1 MKRATLAVFVLLLVL
16 TGVFCLA
23 ACNDGAETHTHTLV
37 HRDAVAATCT
47 SPGNEQY
54 WECSECGKLFSDE
67 AGTTEIAS
75 AVTAPLG
82 HDFADGVCTRCGEK
96 DYDTQIGPLTRAEF
110 EKALDIAA
118 LPNFTVTD
126 KDPDGTVNY
135 LYKFVT
141 TEEYDVAYYSEPG
154 AGEDYFFLQDKS
166 TGVTTQYAYDR
177 DESKWTSEPTKKTV
191 ASIKTGFVYADNSSL
206 SMDVAGAYPTATFDG
221 TKYIL
226 PDCYHYHT
234 LDWDLDVEVTF
245 DSDKRLASLRT
256 VIGDFSTPY
265 CFSDYGTT
273 EIVLPD
279 FEAQA
284 TWGFVFSEDDLGL
297 VEAYFN
303 PDDPICGAYAP
314 DRIYVPAEWNGKP
327 VSVVNISS
335 VYDSTYISLKGLDAL
350 ERLVINYATSLDTLE
365 LPLITE
371 EIFPYLYGVDA
382 LKTVTYPG
390 TKAQWT
396 AAGLDD
402 DFDGYRG
409 LTVEFG
415 THTFGEWQTESEA
428 DCENAGL
435 MTRQC
440 SDCGKV
446 EEQIIPAKGHSFG
459 DWQTVTPVTC
469 TADGLDERV
478 CQACGT
484 KAQWTAAGLD
494 DDFDGYRGLTV
505 EFGTHT
511 FGEWQTESEADC
523 ENAGLM
529 TRQCSD
535 CGKVEEQIIPAK
547 GHSFGDWQTVTPVTC
562 TADGLDERVCQAC
575 GYKEERTV
583 TASGHAFGEWT
594 VLSAATCVD
603 DGEESRTC
611 SVCGTEEK
619 RVIPATGIHSYS
631 EEWITSP
638 ETHWHECTVCGAT
651 ADKSA
656 HELADG
662 NECSVCGYMRMEFT
676 LKGNGTLYML
686 TKVNFT
692 AERIEIPA
700 TYKGLPVTS
709 IGDSVFEG
717 HAELVTIVIPE
728 GIVKI
733 GKRAFAD
740 CTGLTGLALPDSVR
754 TIDDRA
760 FINCSSITE
769 LDLVGINNLGEYV
782 FARCA
787 SLHTVHVDIYGW
799 LMGTF
804 SGCSALKN
812 VTIEQGN
819 LIGIHEG
826 TFTGCYELK
835 EITFNGTKAEW
846 LKLSVEG
853 YWTDHYIIVNCTDA
867 SFVVN

>member
-1 MKRATLAVFVLLLVL
+1 MKRATLTVFVLLLAL
-16 TGVFCLA
+16 TGIFCLA

-54 WECSECGKLFSDE
+54 WECTECGKLFSDE

-75 AVTAPLG
+75 AATAPLG

-226 PDCYHYHT
+226 PDCYRYHT
-234 LDWDLDVEVTF
+234 LGWERDVEVTF
-245 DSDKRLASLRT
+245 DSDKRLSSLRT

-297 VEAYFN
+297 VTAYFN

-350 ERLVINYATSLDTLE
+350 EQLAINYASSLDTLE

-371 EIFPYLYGVDA
+371 EIFLYLDGVDA
-382 LKTVTYPG
+382 LRTVTYPG

-402 DFDGYRG
+402 EFDGYRG

-415 THTFGEWQTESEA
+415 THTFGEWQSESEA

-469 TADGLDERV
+469 TADGLDER
-478 CQACGT
+478 A
-484 KAQWTAAGLD
+484 
-494 DDFDGYRGLTV
+494 
-505 EFGTHT
+505 
-511 FGEWQTESEADC
+511 
-523 ENAGLM
+523 
-529 TRQCSD
+529 
-535 CGKVEEQIIPAK
+535 
-547 GHSFGDWQTVTPVTC
+547 
-562 TADGLDERVCQAC
+562 CQAC

-754 TIDDRA
+754 TIGDRA

-769 LDLVGINNLGEYV
+769 LDLVGINSLGEYV
-782 FARCA
+782 FAGCK
-787 SLHTVHVDIYGW
+787 SLHTVHIDIYGW
-799 LMGTF
+799 LRGTF
-804 SGCSALKN
+804 RGCSALKN

-819 LIGIHEG
+819 LSGIHEA
-826 TFTGCYELK
+826 TFTGCDQLE

-846 LKLSVEG
+846 LKIEVRE
-853 YWTDHYIIVNCTDA
+853 YWTTNRMPVKCTDA
-867 SFVVN
+867 TVDESFLGHKPS

>member
-54 WECSECGKLFSDE
+54 WECTECGKLFSDE

-75 AVTAPLG
+75 AATAPLG

-126 KDPDGTVNY
+126 KDPDGTVNFI
-135 LYKFVT
+135 YKFVT

-226 PDCYHYHT
+226 PDCYRYHT
-234 LDWDLDVEVTF
+234 MGWERDVEVTF

-297 VEAYFN
+297 VTAYFN

-350 ERLVINYATSLDTLE
+350 EQLAINYASSLDTLE

-371 EIFPYLYGVDA
+371 EIFLYLDGVDA
-382 LKTVTYPG
+382 LRTVTYPG

-402 DFDGYRG
+402 EFDGYRG

-415 THTFGEWQTESEA
+415 THTFGEWQS
-428 DCENAGL
+428 
-435 MTRQC
+435 
-440 SDCGKV
+440 
-446 EEQIIPAKGHSFG
+446 
-459 DWQTVTPVTC
+459 
-469 TADGLDERV
+469 
-478 CQACGT
+478 
-484 KAQWTAAGLD
+484 
-494 DDFDGYRGLTV
+494 
-505 EFGTHT
+505 
-511 FGEWQTESEADC
+511 ESEADC

-676 LKGNGTLYML
+676 LNGNGTLYML

-754 TIDDRA
+754 TIGDRA

-769 LDLVGINNLGEYV
+769 LDLVGINSLGEYV
-782 FARCA
+782 FAGCK
-787 SLHTVHVDIYGW
+787 SLHTVHIDIYGW
-799 LMGTF
+799 LRGTF
-804 SGCSALKN
+804 RGCSALKN

-819 LIGIHEG
+819 LSGIHEA
-826 TFTGCYELK
+826 TFTGCDQLE

-846 LKLSVEG
+846 LKIEVRE
-853 YWTDHYIIVNCTDA
+853 YWTTNRMPVKCTDA
-867 SFVVN
+867 TVDESFLGHKPS

>member
-54 WECSECGKLFSDE
+54 WECTECGKLFSDE

-75 AVTAPLG
+75 AATAPLG

-126 KDPDGTVNY
+126 KDPDGTVNFI
-135 LYKFVT
+135 YKFVT

-226 PDCYHYHT
+226 PDCYRYHT
-234 LDWDLDVEVTF
+234 MGWERDVEVTF

-297 VEAYFN
+297 VTAYFN

-350 ERLVINYATSLDTLE
+350 EQLAINYASSLDTLE

-371 EIFPYLYGVDA
+371 EIFLYLDGVDA
-382 LKTVTYPG
+382 LRTVTYPG

-402 DFDGYRG
+402 EFDGYRD

-415 THTFGEWQTESEA
+415 THTFGEWQS
-428 DCENAGL
+428 
-435 MTRQC
+435 
-440 SDCGKV
+440 
-446 EEQIIPAKGHSFG
+446 
-459 DWQTVTPVTC
+459 
-469 TADGLDERV
+469 
-478 CQACGT
+478 
-484 KAQWTAAGLD
+484 
-494 DDFDGYRGLTV
+494 
-505 EFGTHT
+505 
-511 FGEWQTESEADC
+511 ESEADC

-676 LKGNGTLYML
+676 LNGNGTLYML

-754 TIDDRA
+754 TIGDRA

-769 LDLVGINNLGEYV
+769 LDLVGINSLGEYV
-782 FARCA
+782 FAGCK
-787 SLHTVHVDIYGW
+787 SLHTVHIDIYGW
-799 LMGTF
+799 LRGTF
-804 SGCSALKN
+804 RGCSALKN

-819 LIGIHEG
+819 LSGIHEA
-826 TFTGCYELK
+826 TFTGCDQLE

-846 LKLSVEG
+846 LKIEVRE
-853 YWTDHYIIVNCTDA
+853 YWTTNRMPVKCTDA
-867 SFVVN
+867 TVDESFLGHKPS

>member
-126 KDPDGTVNY
+126 KDPDGTVNFI
-135 LYKFVT
+135 YKFVT

-226 PDCYHYHT
+226 PDCYRYHT
-234 LDWDLDVEVTF
+234 LDWERDVEVTF

-273 EIVLPD
+273 EVTLPD

-297 VEAYFN
+297 VTAYFN

-350 ERLVINYATSLDTLE
+350 EQLAINYASSLDTLE

-371 EIFPYLYGVDA
+371 EIFLYLDGVDA
-382 LKTVTYPG
+382 LRTVTYPG

-396 AAGLDD
+396 AAGLG
-402 DFDGYRG
+402 DGFHGLRG
-409 LTVEFG
+409 LPVEFG
-415 THTFGEWQTESEA
+415 THTFGEWQS
-428 DCENAGL
+428 
-435 MTRQC
+435 
-440 SDCGKV
+440 
-446 EEQIIPAKGHSFG
+446 
-459 DWQTVTPVTC
+459 
-469 TADGLDERV
+469 
-478 CQACGT
+478 
-484 KAQWTAAGLD
+484 
-494 DDFDGYRGLTV
+494 
-505 EFGTHT
+505 
-511 FGEWQTESEADC
+511 ESEADC

-676 LKGNGTLYML
+676 LNGNGTLYML

-754 TIDDRA
+754 TIGDRA

-769 LDLVGINNLGEYV
+769 LDLVGINSLGEYV
-782 FARCA
+782 FAGCK

-799 LMGTF
+799 LRGTF
-804 SGCSALKN
+804 RGCSALKN

-819 LIGIHEG
+819 LSGIHEA
-826 TFTGCYELK
+826 TFTGCDQLE

-846 LKLSVEG
+846 LKIEVRE
-853 YWTDHYIIVNCTDA
+853 YWTTNRMPVKCTDA
-867 SFVVN
+867 TVDESFLGHKPS

>member
-126 KDPDGTVNY
+126 KDPDGTVNFI
-135 LYKFVT
+135 YKFVT

-226 PDCYHYHT
+226 PDCYRYHT
-234 LDWDLDVEVTF
+234 LDWERDVEVTF

-273 EIVLPD
+273 EVTLPD

-297 VEAYFN
+297 VTAYFN

-350 ERLVINYATSLDTLE
+350 EQLAINYASSLDTLE

-371 EIFPYLYGVDA
+371 EIFLYLDGVDA
-382 LKTVTYPG
+382 LRTVTYPG

-402 DFDGYRG
+402 EFDGYRG

-415 THTFGEWQTESEA
+415 THTFGEWQS
-428 DCENAGL
+428 
-435 MTRQC
+435 
-440 SDCGKV
+440 
-446 EEQIIPAKGHSFG
+446 
-459 DWQTVTPVTC
+459 
-469 TADGLDERV
+469 
-478 CQACGT
+478 
-484 KAQWTAAGLD
+484 
-494 DDFDGYRGLTV
+494 
-505 EFGTHT
+505 
-511 FGEWQTESEADC
+511 ESEADC

-676 LKGNGTLYML
+676 LNGNGTLYML

-754 TIDDRA
+754 TIGDRA

-769 LDLVGINNLGEYV
+769 LDLVGINSLGEYV
-782 FARCA
+782 FAGCK

-799 LMGTF
+799 LIGTF

-819 LIGIHEG
+819 LIGIHEA
-826 TFTGCYELK
+826 TFTGCDELK

>member
-126 KDPDGTVNY
+126 KDPDGTVNFI
-135 LYKFVT
+135 YKFVT

-226 PDCYHYHT
+226 PDCYRYHT
-234 LDWDLDVEVTF
+234 LDWERDVEVTF

-273 EIVLPD
+273 EVTLPD

-297 VEAYFN
+297 VTAYFN

-350 ERLVINYATSLDTLE
+350 EQLAINYASSLDTLE

-371 EIFPYLYGVDA
+371 EIFLYLDGVDA
-382 LKTVTYPG
+382 LRTVTYPG

-402 DFDGYRG
+402 EFDGYRG

-415 THTFGEWQTESEA
+415 THTFGEWQS
-428 DCENAGL
+428 
-435 MTRQC
+435 
-440 SDCGKV
+440 
-446 EEQIIPAKGHSFG
+446 
-459 DWQTVTPVTC
+459 
-469 TADGLDERV
+469 
-478 CQACGT
+478 
-484 KAQWTAAGLD
+484 
-494 DDFDGYRGLTV
+494 
-505 EFGTHT
+505 
-511 FGEWQTESEADC
+511 ESEADC

-656 HELADG
+656 HELAVG

-676 LKGNGTLYML
+676 LNGNGTLYML

-754 TIDDRA
+754 TIGDRA

-769 LDLVGINNLGEYV
+769 LDLVGINSLGEYV
-782 FARCA
+782 FAGCK

-799 LMGTF
+799 LRGTF
-804 SGCSALKN
+804 RGCSALKN

-819 LIGIHEG
+819 LSGIHEA
-826 TFTGCYELK
+826 TFTGCDQLE

-846 LKLSVEG
+846 LKIEVRE
-853 YWTDHYIIVNCTDA
+853 YWTTNRMPVKCTDA
-867 SFVVN
+867 TVDESFLGHKPS

>member
-1 MKRATLAVFVLLLVL
+1 MKRATLTVFVLLLAL
-16 TGVFCLA
+16 TGIFCLA

-54 WECSECGKLFSDE
+54 WECTECGKLFSDE

-75 AVTAPLG
+75 AATAPLG

-226 PDCYHYHT
+226 PDCYRYHT
-234 LDWDLDVEVTF
+234 LGWERDVEVTF
-245 DSDKRLASLRT
+245 DSDKRLSSLRT

-297 VEAYFN
+297 VTAYFN

-350 ERLVINYATSLDTLE
+350 EQLVINYASSLDTLE

-371 EIFPYLYGVDA
+371 EIFLYLDGVDA

-428 DCENAGL
+428 DCE
-435 MTRQC
+435 T
-440 SDCGKV
+440 
-446 EEQIIPAKGHSFG
+446 
-459 DWQTVTPVTC
+459 
-469 TADGLDERV
+469 
-478 CQACGT
+478 
-484 KAQWTAAGLD
+484 
-494 DDFDGYRGLTV
+494 
-505 EFGTHT
+505 
-511 FGEWQTESEADC
+511 
-523 ENAGLM
+523 AGLM

-631 EEWITSP
+631 AEWITSP

-740 CTGLTGLALPDSVR
+740 CTRLTGLALPDSVR

-769 LDLVGINNLGEYV
+769 LDLVGINSLGEYV
-782 FARCA
+782 FAGCK
-787 SLHTVHVDIYGW
+787 SLHTVHIDIYGW
-799 LMGTF
+799 LRGTF
-804 SGCSALKN
+804 RGCSALKN

-819 LIGIHEG
+819 LSGIHEA
-826 TFTGCYELK
+826 TFTGCDQLE

-846 LKLSVEG
+846 LKIEVRE
-853 YWTDHYIIVNCTDA
+853 YWTTNRMPVKCTDA
-867 SFVVN
+867 TVDESFLGHKPS

>member
-1 MKRATLAVFVLLLVL
+1 MKRATLTVFVLLLAL
-16 TGVFCLA
+16 TGIFCLA

-54 WECSECGKLFSDE
+54 WECTECGKLFSDE

-75 AVTAPLG
+75 AATAPLG

-226 PDCYHYHT
+226 PDCYRYHT
-234 LDWDLDVEVTF
+234 LGWERDVEVTF
-245 DSDKRLASLRT
+245 DSDKRLSSLRT

-297 VEAYFN
+297 VTAYFN

-350 ERLVINYATSLDTLE
+350 ERLAINYATSLDTLE

-371 EIFPYLYGVDA
+371 EIFPYLDGVDA
-382 LKTVTYPG
+382 LRTVTYPG

-402 DFDGYRG
+402 EFDGYRG

-415 THTFGEWQTESEA
+415 THTFGEWQS
-428 DCENAGL
+428 
-435 MTRQC
+435 
-440 SDCGKV
+440 
-446 EEQIIPAKGHSFG
+446 
-459 DWQTVTPVTC
+459 
-469 TADGLDERV
+469 
-478 CQACGT
+478 
-484 KAQWTAAGLD
+484 
-494 DDFDGYRGLTV
+494 
-505 EFGTHT
+505 
-511 FGEWQTESEADC
+511 ESEADC

-754 TIDDRA
+754 TIGDRA

-769 LDLVGINNLGEYV
+769 LDLVGINSLGEYV
-782 FARCA
+782 FAGCK

-819 LIGIHEG
+819 LIGIHEA
-826 TFTGCYELK
+826 TFTGCDELE

-846 LKLSVEG
+846 LKIEVRE
-853 YWTDHYIIVNCTDA
+853 YWTTNRMPVKCTDA
-867 SFVVN
+867 TVDESFLGHKPS

>member
-126 KDPDGTVNY
+126 KDPDGTVNFI
-135 LYKFVT
+135 YKFVT

-226 PDCYHYHT
+226 PDCYRYHT
-234 LDWDLDVEVTF
+234 LDWERDVEVTF

-273 EIVLPD
+273 EVTLPD

-297 VEAYFN
+297 VTAYFN

-350 ERLVINYATSLDTLE
+350 EQLAINYASSLDTLE

-371 EIFPYLYGVDA
+371 EIFLYLDGVDA
-382 LKTVTYPG
+382 LRTVTYPG

-402 DFDGYRG
+402 EFDGYRG

-415 THTFGEWQTESEA
+415 THTFGEWQS
-428 DCENAGL
+428 
-435 MTRQC
+435 
-440 SDCGKV
+440 
-446 EEQIIPAKGHSFG
+446 
-459 DWQTVTPVTC
+459 
-469 TADGLDERV
+469 
-478 CQACGT
+478 
-484 KAQWTAAGLD
+484 
-494 DDFDGYRGLTV
+494 
-505 EFGTHT
+505 
-511 FGEWQTESEADC
+511 ESEADC

-754 TIDDRA
+754 TIGDRA

-769 LDLVGINNLGEYV
+769 LDLVGINSLGEYV
-782 FARCA
+782 FAGCK

-799 LMGTF
+799 LIGTF

-819 LIGIHEG
+819 LIGIHEA

>member
-126 KDPDGTVNY
+126 KDPDGTVNFI
-135 LYKFVT
+135 YKFVT

-226 PDCYHYHT
+226 PDCYRYHT
-234 LDWDLDVEVTF
+234 LDWERDVEVTF

-273 EIVLPD
+273 EVTLPD

-297 VEAYFN
+297 VTAYFN

-350 ERLVINYATSLDTLE
+350 EQLAINYASSLDTLE

-371 EIFPYLYGVDA
+371 EIFLYLDGVDA
-382 LKTVTYPG
+382 LRTVTYPG

-402 DFDGYRG
+402 EFDGYRG

-415 THTFGEWQTESEA
+415 THTFGEWQS
-428 DCENAGL
+428 
-435 MTRQC
+435 
-440 SDCGKV
+440 
-446 EEQIIPAKGHSFG
+446 
-459 DWQTVTPVTC
+459 
-469 TADGLDERV
+469 
-478 CQACGT
+478 
-484 KAQWTAAGLD
+484 
-494 DDFDGYRGLTV
+494 
-505 EFGTHT
+505 
-511 FGEWQTESEADC
+511 ESEADC

-631 EEWITSP
+631 AEWITSP

-740 CTGLTGLALPDSVR
+740 CTRLTGLALPDSVR
-754 TIDDRA
+754 TIGDRA

-769 LDLVGINNLGEYV
+769 LDLVGIKSLGEYV
-782 FARCA
+782 FAGCK

-799 LMGTF
+799 LIGTF

-867 SFVVN
+867 SFVEN

>member
-1 MKRATLAVFVLLLVL
+1 MKRATLTVFVLLLAL
-16 TGVFCLA
+16 TGIFCLA

-54 WECSECGKLFSDE
+54 WECTECGKLFSDE

-75 AVTAPLG
+75 AATAPLG

-110 EKALDIAA
+110 EKALNIAA

-126 KDPDGTVNY
+126 KDPDGTVNFI
-135 LYKFVT
+135 YKFAS

-226 PDCYHYHT
+226 PDCYRYHT
-234 LDWDLDVEVTF
+234 LDWERDVEVTF
-245 DSDKRLASLRT
+245 DSDKRLSSLRT

-297 VEAYFN
+297 VTAYFN

-350 ERLVINYATSLDTLE
+350 ERLAINHATSLDTLE

-382 LKTVTYPG
+382 LRTVTYPG

-415 THTFGEWQTESEA
+415 THTFGEWQSESEA

-469 TADGLDERV
+469 TADGLDER
-478 CQACGT
+478 A
-484 KAQWTAAGLD
+484 
-494 DDFDGYRGLTV
+494 
-505 EFGTHT
+505 
-511 FGEWQTESEADC
+511 
-523 ENAGLM
+523 
-529 TRQCSD
+529 
-535 CGKVEEQIIPAK
+535 
-547 GHSFGDWQTVTPVTC
+547 
-562 TADGLDERVCQAC
+562 CQAC

-754 TIDDRA
+754 TIGDRA

-769 LDLVGINNLGEYV
+769 LDLVGINSLGEYV
-782 FARCA
+782 FAGCK
-787 SLHTVHVDIYGW
+787 SLHTVHIDIYGW
-799 LMGTF
+799 LRGTF
-804 SGCSALKN
+804 RGCSALKN

-819 LIGIHEG
+819 LSGIHEA
-826 TFTGCYELK
+826 TFTGCDQLE

-846 LKLSVEG
+846 LKIEVRE
-853 YWTDHYIIVNCTDA
+853 YWTTNRMPVKCTDA
-867 SFVVN
+867 TVDESFLGHKPS

>member
-226 PDCYHYHT
+226 PDCYRYHT
-234 LDWDLDVEVTF
+234 LGWERDVEVTF
-245 DSDKRLASLRT
+245 DSDKRLSSLRT

-297 VEAYFN
+297 VTAYFN

-350 ERLVINYATSLDTLE
+350 ERLVINSATSLDTLE

-382 LKTVTYPG
+382 LKTVTYP
-390 TKAQWT
+390 
-396 AAGLDD
+396 
-402 DFDGYRG
+402 
-409 LTVEFG
+409 
-415 THTFGEWQTESEA
+415 
-428 DCENAGL
+428 
-435 MTRQC
+435 
-440 SDCGKV
+440 
-446 EEQIIPAKGHSFG
+446 
-459 DWQTVTPVTC
+459 
-469 TADGLDERV
+469 
-478 CQACGT
+478 GT

-740 CTGLTGLALPDSVR
+740 CTGLTGLVLPDSVR

>member
-1 MKRATLAVFVLLLVL
+1 MKRATLTVFVLLLAL
-16 TGVFCLA
+16 TGIFCLA

-54 WECSECGKLFSDE
+54 WECTECGKLFSDE

-75 AVTAPLG
+75 AATAPLG

-126 KDPDGTVNY
+126 KDTDGTVNFI
-135 LYKFVT
+135 YKFVST
-141 TEEYDVAYYSEPG
+141 AEYDVAYYSEPSSG
-154 AGEDYFFLQDKS
+154 TEAFFLQDKS
-166 TGVTTQYAYDR
+166 TGATTSYLYDL
-177 DESKWTSEPTKKTV
+177 DESKWTSEPTEQTV

-226 PDCYHYHT
+226 PDCYRYHT
-234 LDWDLDVEVTF
+234 MGWERDVEVTF

-297 VEAYFN
+297 VTAYFN

-350 ERLVINYATSLDTLE
+350 EQLAINYASSLDTLE

-371 EIFPYLYGVDA
+371 EIFLYLDGVDA

-402 DFDGYRG
+402 AFDGYRG

-415 THTFGEWQTESEA
+415 THTFGEWQTE
-428 DCENAGL
+428 
-435 MTRQC
+435 R
-440 SDCGKV
+440 
-446 EEQIIPAKGHSFG
+446 
-459 DWQTVTPVTC
+459 
-469 TADGLDERV
+469 
-478 CQACGT
+478 
-484 KAQWTAAGLD
+484 
-494 DDFDGYRGLTV
+494 
-505 EFGTHT
+505 
-511 FGEWQTESEADC
+511 EADC

-676 LKGNGTLYML
+676 LNGNGTLYML

-740 CTGLTGLALPDSVR
+740 CTGLTGLVLPDSVR
-754 TIDDRA
+754 TIGDRA

-769 LDLVGINNLGEYV
+769 LDLVGINSLGEYV
-782 FARCA
+782 FAGCK
-787 SLHTVHVDIYGW
+787 SLHTVHIDIYGW
-799 LMGTF
+799 LRGTF
-804 SGCSALKN
+804 RGCSALKN

-819 LIGIHEG
+819 LSGIHEA
-826 TFTGCYELK
+826 TFTGCDQLE

-846 LKLSVEG
+846 LKIEVRE
-853 YWTDHYIIVNCTDA
+853 YWTTNRMPVKCTDA
-867 SFVVN
+867 TVDESFLGHKPS

>member
-126 KDPDGTVNY
+126 KDPDGTVNFI
-135 LYKFVT
+135 YKFVT

-206 SMDVAGAYPTATFDG
+206 SMDVAGAYPTATYDG

-226 PDCYHYHT
+226 PDCYRYHT
-234 LDWDLDVEVTF
+234 LDWERDVEVTF

-273 EIVLPD
+273 EVTLPD

-297 VEAYFN
+297 VTAYFN

-350 ERLVINYATSLDTLE
+350 EQLAINYASSLDTLE

-371 EIFPYLYGVDA
+371 EIFLYLDGVDA
-382 LKTVTYPG
+382 LRTVTYPG

-402 DFDGYRG
+402 EFDGYRG

-415 THTFGEWQTESEA
+415 THTFGEWQS
-428 DCENAGL
+428 
-435 MTRQC
+435 
-440 SDCGKV
+440 
-446 EEQIIPAKGHSFG
+446 
-459 DWQTVTPVTC
+459 
-469 TADGLDERV
+469 
-478 CQACGT
+478 
-484 KAQWTAAGLD
+484 
-494 DDFDGYRGLTV
+494 
-505 EFGTHT
+505 
-511 FGEWQTESEADC
+511 ESEADC

-583 TASGHAFGEWT
+583 TASGHAFGEWM

-676 LKGNGTLYML
+676 LNGNGTLYML

-754 TIDDRA
+754 TIGDRA

-769 LDLVGINNLGEYV
+769 LDLVGINSLGEYV
-782 FARCA
+782 FAGCK

-799 LMGTF
+799 LRGTF
-804 SGCSALKN
+804 RGCSALKN

-819 LIGIHEG
+819 LSGIHEA
-826 TFTGCYELK
+826 TFTGCDQLE

-846 LKLSVEG
+846 LKIEVRE
-853 YWTDHYIIVNCTDA
+853 YWTTNRMPVKCTDA
-867 SFVVN
+867 TVDESFLGHKPS

>member
-1 MKRATLAVFVLLLVL
+1 MKRATLTVFVLLLAL
-16 TGVFCLA
+16 TGIFCLA

-54 WECSECGKLFSDE
+54 WECTECGKLFSDE

-75 AVTAPLG
+75 AATAPLG

-126 KDPDGTVNY
+126 KDTDGTVNFI
-135 LYKFVT
+135 YKFVST
-141 TEEYDVAYYSEPG
+141 AEYDVAYYSEPSSG
-154 AGEDYFFLQDKS
+154 TEAFFLQDKS
-166 TGVTTQYAYDR
+166 TGATTSYLYDL
-177 DESKWTSEPTKKTV
+177 DESKWTSEPTEQTV

-226 PDCYHYHT
+226 PDCYRYHT
-234 LDWDLDVEVTF
+234 MGWERDVEVTF

-297 VEAYFN
+297 VTAYFN

-350 ERLVINYATSLDTLE
+350 EQLAINYASSLDTLE

-371 EIFPYLYGVDA
+371 EIFLYLDGVDA
-382 LKTVTYPG
+382 LRTVTYPG

-402 DFDGYRG
+402 AFDGYRG

-415 THTFGEWQTESEA
+415 THTFGEWQTEREA
-428 DCENAGL
+428 DCE
-435 MTRQC
+435 
-440 SDCGKV
+440 S
-446 EEQIIPAKGHSFG
+446 
-459 DWQTVTPVTC
+459 
-469 TADGLDERV
+469 
-478 CQACGT
+478 
-484 KAQWTAAGLD
+484 
-494 DDFDGYRGLTV
+494 
-505 EFGTHT
+505 
-511 FGEWQTESEADC
+511 
-523 ENAGLM
+523 AGLM

-740 CTGLTGLALPDSVR
+740 CTRLTGLALPDSVR
-754 TIDDRA
+754 TIGDRA

-769 LDLVGINNLGEYV
+769 LDLVGINSLGEYV
-782 FARCA
+782 FAGCK
-787 SLHTVHVDIYGW
+787 SLHTVHIDIYGW
-799 LMGTF
+799 LRGTF
-804 SGCSALKN
+804 RGCSALKN

-819 LIGIHEG
+819 LSGIHEA
-826 TFTGCYELK
+826 TFTGCDQLE

-846 LKLSVEG
+846 LKIEVRE
-853 YWTDHYIIVNCTDA
+853 YWTTNRMPVKCTDA
-867 SFVVN
+867 TVDESFLGHKPS

>member
-126 KDPDGTVNY
+126 KDPDGTVNFI
-135 LYKFVT
+135 YKFVT

-226 PDCYHYHT
+226 PDCYRYHT
-234 LDWDLDVEVTF
+234 LDWERDVEVTF

-273 EIVLPD
+273 EVTLPD

-297 VEAYFN
+297 VTAYFN

-350 ERLVINYATSLDTLE
+350 EQLAINYASSLDTLE

-371 EIFPYLYGVDA
+371 EIFLYLDGVDA
-382 LKTVTYPG
+382 LRTVTYPG

-402 DFDGYRG
+402 EFDGYRG

-415 THTFGEWQTESEA
+415 THTFGEWQS
-428 DCENAGL
+428 
-435 MTRQC
+435 
-440 SDCGKV
+440 
-446 EEQIIPAKGHSFG
+446 
-459 DWQTVTPVTC
+459 
-469 TADGLDERV
+469 
-478 CQACGT
+478 
-484 KAQWTAAGLD
+484 
-494 DDFDGYRGLTV
+494 
-505 EFGTHT
+505 
-511 FGEWQTESEADC
+511 ESEADC

-676 LKGNGTLYML
+676 LNGNGTLYML

-740 CTGLTGLALPDSVR
+740 CTGLTGLVLPDSVR
-754 TIDDRA
+754 TIGDRA

-769 LDLVGINNLGEYV
+769 LDLVGINSLGEYV
-782 FARCA
+782 FAGCK
-787 SLHTVHVDIYGW
+787 SLQTVHIDIYGW
-799 LMGTF
+799 LRGTF
-804 SGCSALKN
+804 RGCSALKN

-819 LIGIHEG
+819 LSGIHEA
-826 TFTGCYELK
+826 TFTGCDELE

-846 LKLSVEG
+846 LKIEVRE
-853 YWTDHYIIVNCTDA
+853 YWTTNRMPVKCTDA
-867 SFVVN
+867 TVDESFLGHKPS

>member
-126 KDPDGTVNY
+126 KDPDGTVNFI
-135 LYKFVT
+135 YKFVT

-226 PDCYHYHT
+226 PDCYRYHT
-234 LDWDLDVEVTF
+234 LDWERDVAVTF

-273 EIVLPD
+273 EVTLPD

-297 VEAYFN
+297 VTAYFN

-350 ERLVINYATSLDTLE
+350 EQLAINYASSLDTLE

-371 EIFPYLYGVDA
+371 EIFLYLDGVDA
-382 LKTVTYPG
+382 LRTVTYPG

-402 DFDGYRG
+402 EFDGYRG

-415 THTFGEWQTESEA
+415 THTFGEWQS
-428 DCENAGL
+428 
-435 MTRQC
+435 
-440 SDCGKV
+440 
-446 EEQIIPAKGHSFG
+446 
-459 DWQTVTPVTC
+459 
-469 TADGLDERV
+469 
-478 CQACGT
+478 
-484 KAQWTAAGLD
+484 
-494 DDFDGYRGLTV
+494 
-505 EFGTHT
+505 
-511 FGEWQTESEADC
+511 ESEADC

-676 LKGNGTLYML
+676 LNGNGTLYML

-754 TIDDRA
+754 TIGDRA

-769 LDLVGINNLGEYV
+769 LDLVGINSLGEYV
-782 FARCA
+782 FAGCK

-799 LMGTF
+799 LRGTF
-804 SGCSALKN
+804 RGCSALKN

-819 LIGIHEG
+819 LSGIHEA
-826 TFTGCYELK
+826 TFTGCDQLE

-846 LKLSVEG
+846 LKIEVRE
-853 YWTDHYIIVNCTDA
+853 YWTTNRMPVKCTDA
-867 SFVVN
+867 TVDESFLGHKPS

>member
-54 WECSECGKLFSDE
+54 WECTECGKLFSDE

-75 AVTAPLG
+75 AATAPLG

-126 KDPDGTVNY
+126 KDPDGTVNFI
-135 LYKFVT
+135 YKFVT

-226 PDCYHYHT
+226 PDCYRYHT
-234 LDWDLDVEVTF
+234 LDWERDVEVTF

-273 EIVLPD
+273 EVTLPD

-297 VEAYFN
+297 VTAYFN

-469 TADGLDERV
+469 TADGLDER
-478 CQACGT
+478 A
-484 KAQWTAAGLD
+484 
-494 DDFDGYRGLTV
+494 
-505 EFGTHT
+505 
-511 FGEWQTESEADC
+511 
-523 ENAGLM
+523 
-529 TRQCSD
+529 
-535 CGKVEEQIIPAK
+535 
-547 GHSFGDWQTVTPVTC
+547 
-562 TADGLDERVCQAC
+562 CQAC

-676 LKGNGTLYML
+676 LNGNGTLYML

-740 CTGLTGLALPDSVR
+740 CTGLTGLVLPDSVR
-754 TIDDRA
+754 TIGDRA

-769 LDLVGINNLGEYV
+769 LDLVGINSLGEYV
-782 FARCA
+782 FAGCK
-787 SLHTVHVDIYGW
+787 SLHTVHIDIYGW
-799 LMGTF
+799 LRGTF
-804 SGCSALKN
+804 RGCSALKN

-819 LIGIHEG
+819 LSGIHEA
-826 TFTGCYELK
+826 TFTGCDQLE

-846 LKLSVEG
+846 LKIEVRE
-853 YWTDHYIIVNCTDA
+853 YWTTNRMPVKCTDA
-867 SFVVN
+867 TVDESFLGHKPS

>member
-126 KDPDGTVNY
+126 KDPDGTVNFI
-135 LYKFVT
+135 YKFVT

-226 PDCYHYHT
+226 PDCYRYHT
-234 LDWDLDVEVTF
+234 LDWERDVEVTF
-245 DSDKRLASLRT
+245 DSDKRLSSLRT

-273 EIVLPD
+273 EVTLPD

-297 VEAYFN
+297 VTAYFN

-350 ERLVINYATSLDTLE
+350 EQLAINYASSLDTLE

-371 EIFPYLYGVDA
+371 EIFLYLDGVDA
-382 LKTVTYPG
+382 LRTVTYPG

-402 DFDGYRG
+402 EFDGYRG

-415 THTFGEWQTESEA
+415 THTFGEWQS
-428 DCENAGL
+428 
-435 MTRQC
+435 
-440 SDCGKV
+440 
-446 EEQIIPAKGHSFG
+446 
-459 DWQTVTPVTC
+459 
-469 TADGLDERV
+469 
-478 CQACGT
+478 
-484 KAQWTAAGLD
+484 
-494 DDFDGYRGLTV
+494 
-505 EFGTHT
+505 
-511 FGEWQTESEADC
+511 ESEADC

-676 LKGNGTLYML
+676 LNGNGTLYML

-754 TIDDRA
+754 TIGDRA

-769 LDLVGINNLGEYV
+769 LDLVGINSLGEYV
-782 FARCA
+782 FAGCK
-787 SLHTVHVDIYGW
+787 SLHTVHIDIYGW
-799 LMGTF
+799 LRGTF
-804 SGCSALKN
+804 RGCSALKN

-819 LIGIHEG
+819 LSGIHEA
-826 TFTGCYELK
+826 TFTGCDQLE

-846 LKLSVEG
+846 LKIEVRE
-853 YWTDHYIIVNCTDA
+853 YWTTNRMPVKCTDA
-867 SFVVN
+867 TVDESFLGHKPS

>member
-1 MKRATLAVFVLLLVL
+1 MKRATLTVFVLLLAL
-16 TGVFCLA
+16 TGIFCLA

-54 WECSECGKLFSDE
+54 WECTECGKLFSDE

-75 AVTAPLG
+75 AATAPLG

-110 EKALDIAA
+110 EKALNIAA

-126 KDPDGTVNY
+126 KDPDGTVNFI
-135 LYKFVT
+135 YKFAS

-226 PDCYHYHT
+226 PDCYRYHT
-234 LDWDLDVEVTF
+234 MGWERDVEVTF
-245 DSDKRLASLRT
+245 DSDKRLSSLRT

-297 VEAYFN
+297 VTAYFN

-350 ERLVINYATSLDTLE
+350 EQLVINYASSLDTLE

-371 EIFPYLYGVDA
+371 EIFLYLDGVDA

-415 THTFGEWQTESEA
+415 THTFGEWQTE
-428 DCENAGL
+428 
-435 MTRQC
+435 R
-440 SDCGKV
+440 
-446 EEQIIPAKGHSFG
+446 
-459 DWQTVTPVTC
+459 
-469 TADGLDERV
+469 
-478 CQACGT
+478 
-484 KAQWTAAGLD
+484 
-494 DDFDGYRGLTV
+494 
-505 EFGTHT
+505 
-511 FGEWQTESEADC
+511 EADC

-631 EEWITSP
+631 AEWITSP

-740 CTGLTGLALPDSVR
+740 CTGLTGLVLPDSVR
-754 TIDDRA
+754 TIGDRA

-769 LDLVGINNLGEYV
+769 LDLVGINSLGEYV
-782 FARCA
+782 FAGCK

-799 LMGTF
+799 LRGTF
-804 SGCSALKN
+804 RGCSALKN

-819 LIGIHEG
+819 LSGIHEA
-826 TFTGCYELK
+826 TFTGCDQLE

-846 LKLSVEG
+846 LKIEVRE
-853 YWTDHYIIVNCTDA
+853 YWTTNRMPVKCTDA
-867 SFVVN
+867 TVDESFLGHKPS

>member
-1 MKRATLAVFVLLLVL
+1 MKRATLTVFVLLLAL
-16 TGVFCLA
+16 TGIFCLA

-75 AVTAPLG
+75 AATAPLG

-126 KDPDGTVNY
+126 KDPDGTVNFI
-135 LYKFVT
+135 YKFVT

-226 PDCYHYHT
+226 PDCYRYHT
-234 LDWDLDVEVTF
+234 MGWERDVEVTF

-265 CFSDYGTT
+265 YFSDYGTT

-297 VEAYFN
+297 VTAYFN

-350 ERLVINYATSLDTLE
+350 ERLAINYATSLDTLE

-371 EIFPYLYGVDA
+371 EIFPYLDGVDA

-402 DFDGYRG
+402 AFDGYRG

-415 THTFGEWQTESEA
+415 THTFGEWQTEREA

-446 EEQIIPAKGHSFG
+446 EEQIIPAKDTLSATGRPSLPSHAPRTGWTSASVRRVATKRKG
-459 DWQTVTPVTC
+459 RSRQADTPS
-469 TADGLDERV
+469 AGGLFCPPRH
-478 CQACGT
+478 AWT
-484 KAQWTAAGLD
+484 KARRAA
-494 DDFDGYRGLTV
+494 
-505 EFGTHT
+505 
-511 FGEWQTESEADC
+511 
-523 ENAGLM
+523 
-529 TRQCSD
+529 
-535 CGKVEEQIIPAK
+535 PA
-547 GHSFGDWQTVTPVTC
+547 P
-562 TADGLDERVCQAC
+562 
-575 GYKEERTV
+575 
-583 TASGHAFGEWT
+583 
-594 VLSAATCVD
+594 SAARKKSALSPQRAYTPTPRN
-603 DGEESRTC
+603 GSPLPKRT
-611 SVCGTEEK
+611 GTSAPYAA
-619 RVIPATGIHSYS
+619 RLRTRARTSLRTGTNAPCAVTRAWNSPLTATGH
-631 EEWITSP
+631 
-638 ETHWHECTVCGAT
+638 H
-651 ADKSA
+651 
-656 HELADG
+656 
-662 NECSVCGYMRMEFT
+662 
-676 LKGNGTLYML
+676 
-686 TKVNFT
+686 
-692 AERIEIPA
+692 
-700 TYKGLPVTS
+700 TY
-709 IGDSVFEG
+709 
-717 HAELVTIVIPE
+717 
-728 GIVKI
+728 
-733 GKRAFAD
+733 
-740 CTGLTGLALPDSVR
+740 
-754 TIDDRA
+754 
-760 FINCSSITE
+760 
-769 LDLVGINNLGEYV
+769 
-782 FARCA
+782 
-787 SLHTVHVDIYGW
+787 
-799 LMGTF
+799 
-804 SGCSALKN
+804 
-812 VTIEQGN
+812 
-819 LIGIHEG
+819 
-826 TFTGCYELK
+826 
-835 EITFNGTKAEW
+835 
-846 LKLSVEG
+846 
-853 YWTDHYIIVNCTDA
+853 
-867 SFVVN
+867 

>member
-478 CQACGT
+478 CQACG
-484 KAQWTAAGLD
+484 
-494 DDFDGYRGLTV
+494 
-505 EFGTHT
+505 
-511 FGEWQTESEADC
+511 
-523 ENAGLM
+523 
-529 TRQCSD
+529 
-535 CGKVEEQIIPAK
+535 
-547 GHSFGDWQTVTPVTC
+547 
-562 TADGLDERVCQAC
+562 
-575 GYKEERTV
+575 YKEERTV

>member
-1 MKRATLAVFVLLLVL
+1 MKRATLTVFVLLLAL
-16 TGVFCLA
+16 TGIFCLA

-54 WECSECGKLFSDE
+54 WECTECGKLFSDE

-75 AVTAPLG
+75 AATAPLG

-226 PDCYHYHT
+226 PDCYRYHT
-234 LDWDLDVEVTF
+234 LDWERDVEVTF

-297 VEAYFN
+297 VTAYFN

-402 DFDGYRG
+402 AFDGYRG

-415 THTFGEWQTESEA
+415 THTFGEWQTEREA
-428 DCENAGL
+428 DCE
-435 MTRQC
+435 
-440 SDCGKV
+440 S
-446 EEQIIPAKGHSFG
+446 
-459 DWQTVTPVTC
+459 
-469 TADGLDERV
+469 
-478 CQACGT
+478 
-484 KAQWTAAGLD
+484 
-494 DDFDGYRGLTV
+494 
-505 EFGTHT
+505 
-511 FGEWQTESEADC
+511 
-523 ENAGLM
+523 AGLM

-740 CTGLTGLALPDSVR
+740 CTRLTGLALPDSVR
-754 TIDDRA
+754 TIGDRA

-769 LDLVGINNLGEYV
+769 LDLVGINSLGEYV
-782 FARCA
+782 FAGCK
-787 SLHTVHVDIYGW
+787 SLHTVHIDIYGW
-799 LMGTF
+799 LRGTF
-804 SGCSALKN
+804 RGCSALKN

-819 LIGIHEG
+819 LSGIHEA
-826 TFTGCYELK
+826 TFTGCDQLE

-846 LKLSVEG
+846 LKIEVRE
-853 YWTDHYIIVNCTDA
+853 YWTTNRMPVKCTDA
-867 SFVVN
+867 TVDESFLGHKPS

>member
-1 MKRATLAVFVLLLVL
+1 M
-16 TGVFCLA
+16 
-23 ACNDGAETHTHTLV
+23 
-37 HRDAVAATCT
+37 
-47 SPGNEQY
+47 
-54 WECSECGKLFSDE
+54 
-67 AGTTEIAS
+67 
-75 AVTAPLG
+75 
-82 HDFADGVCTRCGEK
+82 
-96 DYDTQIGPLTRAEF
+96 
-110 EKALDIAA
+110 
-118 LPNFTVTD
+118 
-126 KDPDGTVNY
+126 
-135 LYKFVT
+135 
-141 TEEYDVAYYSEPG
+141 
-154 AGEDYFFLQDKS
+154 
-166 TGVTTQYAYDR
+166 
-177 DESKWTSEPTKKTV
+177 
-191 ASIKTGFVYADNSSL
+191 
-206 SMDVAGAYPTATFDG
+206 
-221 TKYIL
+221 
-226 PDCYHYHT
+226 
-234 LDWDLDVEVTF
+234 EVTF

-297 VEAYFN
+297 VTAYFN

-469 TADGLDERV
+469 TADGLDER
-478 CQACGT
+478 A
-484 KAQWTAAGLD
+484 
-494 DDFDGYRGLTV
+494 
-505 EFGTHT
+505 
-511 FGEWQTESEADC
+511 
-523 ENAGLM
+523 
-529 TRQCSD
+529 
-535 CGKVEEQIIPAK
+535 
-547 GHSFGDWQTVTPVTC
+547 
-562 TADGLDERVCQAC
+562 CQAC

-740 CTGLTGLALPDSVR
+740 CTRLTGLALPDSVR

>member
-1 MKRATLAVFVLLLVL
+1 MKRATLTVFVLLLAL
-16 TGVFCLA
+16 TGIFCLA

-47 SPGNEQY
+47 APGNEQY
-54 WECSECGKLFSDE
+54 WECTECGKLFSDE

-75 AVTAPLG
+75 AATAPLG

-126 KDPDGTVNY
+126 KDPDGTVNFI
-135 LYKFVT
+135 YKFVT

-226 PDCYHYHT
+226 PDCYRYHT
-234 LDWDLDVEVTF
+234 MGWERDVEVTF

-297 VEAYFN
+297 VTAYFN

-350 ERLVINYATSLDTLE
+350 EQLVINYASSLDTLE

-371 EIFPYLYGVDA
+371 EIFLYLDGVDA

-402 DFDGYRG
+402 AFDGYRG

-415 THTFGEWQTESEA
+415 THTFGEWQTE
-428 DCENAGL
+428 
-435 MTRQC
+435 R
-440 SDCGKV
+440 
-446 EEQIIPAKGHSFG
+446 
-459 DWQTVTPVTC
+459 
-469 TADGLDERV
+469 
-478 CQACGT
+478 
-484 KAQWTAAGLD
+484 
-494 DDFDGYRGLTV
+494 
-505 EFGTHT
+505 
-511 FGEWQTESEADC
+511 EADC

-676 LKGNGTLYML
+676 LNGNGTLYML

-740 CTGLTGLALPDSVR
+740 CTGLTGLVLPDSVR
-754 TIDDRA
+754 TIGDRA

-769 LDLVGINNLGEYV
+769 LDLVGINSLGEYV
-782 FARCA
+782 FAGCK
-787 SLHTVHVDIYGW
+787 SLHTVHIDIYGW
-799 LMGTF
+799 LRGTF
-804 SGCSALKN
+804 RGCSALKN

-819 LIGIHEG
+819 LSGIHEA
-826 TFTGCYELK
+826 TFTGCDQLE

-846 LKLSVEG
+846 LKIEVRE
-853 YWTDHYIIVNCTDA
+853 YWTTNRMPVKCTDA
-867 SFVVN
+867 TVDESFLGHKPS

>member
-1 MKRATLAVFVLLLVL
+1 MKRATLTVFVLLLVL

-54 WECSECGKLFSDE
+54 WECTECGKLFSDE

-75 AVTAPLG
+75 AATAPLG

-297 VEAYFN
+297 VTAYFN

-350 ERLVINYATSLDTLE
+350 ERLAINYATSLDTLE

-371 EIFPYLYGVDA
+371 EIFPYLDGVDA
-382 LKTVTYPG
+382 LKTVTYP
-390 TKAQWT
+390 
-396 AAGLDD
+396 
-402 DFDGYRG
+402 
-409 LTVEFG
+409 
-415 THTFGEWQTESEA
+415 
-428 DCENAGL
+428 
-435 MTRQC
+435 
-440 SDCGKV
+440 
-446 EEQIIPAKGHSFG
+446 
-459 DWQTVTPVTC
+459 
-469 TADGLDERV
+469 
-478 CQACGT
+478 GT

-631 EEWITSP
+631 AEWITSP

-740 CTGLTGLALPDSVR
+740 CTRLTGLALPDSVR
-754 TIDDRA
+754 TIGDRA

-769 LDLVGINNLGEYV
+769 LDLVGINSLGEYV
-782 FARCA
+782 FAGCK
-787 SLHTVHVDIYGW
+787 SLHTVHIDIYGW
-799 LMGTF
+799 LRGTF
-804 SGCSALKN
+804 RGCSALKN

-819 LIGIHEG
+819 LSGIHEA
-826 TFTGCYELK
+826 TFTGCDQLE

-846 LKLSVEG
+846 LKIEVRE
-853 YWTDHYIIVNCTDA
+853 YWTTNRMPVKCTDA
-867 SFVVN
+867 TVDESFLGHKPS

>member
-1 MKRATLAVFVLLLVL
+1 MKRATLTVFVLLLAL
-16 TGVFCLA
+16 TGIFCLA

-47 SPGNEQY
+47 APGNEQY
-54 WECSECGKLFSDE
+54 WECTECGKLFSDE

-75 AVTAPLG
+75 AATAPLG

-126 KDPDGTVNY
+126 KDPDGTVNFI
-135 LYKFVT
+135 YKFVT

-226 PDCYHYHT
+226 PDCYRYHT
-234 LDWDLDVEVTF
+234 MGWERDVEVTF

-297 VEAYFN
+297 VTAYFN

-350 ERLVINYATSLDTLE
+350 EQLAINYASSLDTLE

-371 EIFPYLYGVDA
+371 EIFLYLDGVDA
-382 LKTVTYPG
+382 LRTVTYPG

-402 DFDGYRG
+402 EFDGYRG

-415 THTFGEWQTESEA
+415 THTFGEWQSESEA
-428 DCENAGL
+428 DCEN
-435 MTRQC
+435 T
-440 SDCGKV
+440 
-446 EEQIIPAKGHSFG
+446 
-459 DWQTVTPVTC
+459 
-469 TADGLDERV
+469 
-478 CQACGT
+478 
-484 KAQWTAAGLD
+484 
-494 DDFDGYRGLTV
+494 
-505 EFGTHT
+505 
-511 FGEWQTESEADC
+511 
-523 ENAGLM
+523 GLM

-676 LKGNGTLYML
+676 LNGNGTLYML

-754 TIDDRA
+754 IIDDRA
-760 FINCSSITE
+760 FLNCSSITE
-769 LDLVGINNLGEYV
+769 LDLVGINSLGEYV
-782 FARCA
+782 FASCT

-799 LMGTF
+799 LRGTF
-804 SGCSALKN
+804 RGCSALKN

-819 LIGIHEG
+819 LSGIHEA
-826 TFTGCYELK
+826 TFTGCDQLE

-846 LKLSVEG
+846 LKIEVRE
-853 YWTDHYIIVNCTDA
+853 YWTTNRMPVKCTDA
-867 SFVVN
+867 TVDESFLGHKPS

>member
-126 KDPDGTVNY
+126 KDPDGTVNFI
-135 LYKFVT
+135 YKFVT

-226 PDCYHYHT
+226 PDCYRYHT
-234 LDWDLDVEVTF
+234 LDWERDVEVTF

-273 EIVLPD
+273 EVTLPD

-297 VEAYFN
+297 VTAYFN

-350 ERLVINYATSLDTLE
+350 EQLAINYASSLDTLE

-371 EIFPYLYGVDA
+371 EIFLYLDGVDA
-382 LKTVTYPG
+382 LRTVTYPG

-402 DFDGYRG
+402 EFDGYRG

-415 THTFGEWQTESEA
+415 THTFGEWQS
-428 DCENAGL
+428 
-435 MTRQC
+435 
-440 SDCGKV
+440 
-446 EEQIIPAKGHSFG
+446 
-459 DWQTVTPVTC
+459 
-469 TADGLDERV
+469 
-478 CQACGT
+478 
-484 KAQWTAAGLD
+484 
-494 DDFDGYRGLTV
+494 
-505 EFGTHT
+505 
-511 FGEWQTESEADC
+511 ESEADC

-676 LKGNGTLYML
+676 LNGNGTLYML

-754 TIDDRA
+754 TIGDRA

-769 LDLVGINNLGEYV
+769 LDLVGINSLGEYV
-782 FARCA
+782 FAGCK

-799 LMGTF
+799 LRGTF
-804 SGCSALKN
+804 RGCSALKN

-819 LIGIHEG
+819 LSGIHEA
-826 TFTGCYELK
+826 TFTGCDQLE

-846 LKLSVEG
+846 LKIEVRE
-853 YWTDHYIIVNCTDA
+853 YWTTNRMPVKCTDA
-867 SFVVN
+867 TVDESFLGHKPS

>member
-1 MKRATLAVFVLLLVL
+1 MKRATLTVFVLLLAL
-16 TGVFCLA
+16 TGIFCLA

-75 AVTAPLG
+75 AATAPLG

-126 KDPDGTVNY
+126 KDPDGTVNFI
-135 LYKFVT
+135 YKFVT

-226 PDCYHYHT
+226 PDCYRYHT
-234 LDWDLDVEVTF
+234 MGWERDVEVTF
-245 DSDKRLASLRT
+245 DSDKRLSSLRT

-297 VEAYFN
+297 VTAYFN

-350 ERLVINYATSLDTLE
+350 EQLAINYASSLDTLE

-371 EIFPYLYGVDA
+371 EIFLYLDGVDA
-382 LKTVTYPG
+382 LRTVTYPG

-402 DFDGYRG
+402 
-409 LTVEFG
+409 E
-415 THTFGEWQTESEA
+415 
-428 DCENAGL
+428 
-435 MTRQC
+435 
-440 SDCGKV
+440 
-446 EEQIIPAKGHSFG
+446 
-459 DWQTVTPVTC
+459 
-469 TADGLDERV
+469 
-478 CQACGT
+478 
-484 KAQWTAAGLD
+484 
-494 DDFDGYRGLTV
+494 FDGYRGLTV

-583 TASGHAFGEWT
+583 TASGHAFGGWT

-603 DGEESRTC
+603 EGEESRTC

-651 ADKSA
+651 ADESA
-656 HELADG
+656 HELTDG
-662 NECSVCGYMRMEFT
+662 NECSVCGYARMEFT
-676 LKGNGTLYML
+676 LNGNGTSYIL

-692 AERIEIPA
+692 AESVEIPA

-717 HAELVTIVIPE
+717 HAGLVTVIIPE

-754 TIDDRA
+754 TIGDRA

-769 LDLVGINNLGEYV
+769 LDLVGINSLGEYV
-782 FARCA
+782 FAGCK
-787 SLHTVHVDIYGW
+787 SLHTVHIDIYGW
-799 LMGTF
+799 LRGTF
-804 SGCSALKN
+804 RGCSALKN

-819 LIGIHEG
+819 LSGIHEA
-826 TFTGCYELK
+826 TFTGCDQLE

-846 LKLSVEG
+846 LKIEVRE
-853 YWTDHYIIVNCTDA
+853 YWTTYRMPVKCTDA
-867 SFVVN
+867 TVDESFLGHKPS

>member
-1 MKRATLAVFVLLLVL
+1 MKRATLTVFVLLLAL
-16 TGVFCLA
+16 TGIFCLA

-54 WECSECGKLFSDE
+54 WECTECGKLFSDE

-126 KDPDGTVNY
+126 KDPDGTVNFI
-135 LYKFVT
+135 YKFVT

-226 PDCYHYHT
+226 PDCYRYHT
-234 LDWDLDVEVTF
+234 MGWERDVEVTF

-297 VEAYFN
+297 VTAYFN

-350 ERLVINYATSLDTLE
+350 EQLAINYASSLDTLE

-371 EIFPYLYGVDA
+371 EIFLYLDGVDA

-402 DFDGYRG
+402 AFDGYRG

-415 THTFGEWQTESEA
+415 THTFGEWQTEREA
-428 DCENAGL
+428 DCEN
-435 MTRQC
+435 
-440 SDCGKV
+440 
-446 EEQIIPAKGHSFG
+446 E
-459 DWQTVTPVTC
+459 
-469 TADGLDERV
+469 
-478 CQACGT
+478 
-484 KAQWTAAGLD
+484 
-494 DDFDGYRGLTV
+494 
-505 EFGTHT
+505 
-511 FGEWQTESEADC
+511 
-523 ENAGLM
+523 GLM

-676 LKGNGTLYML
+676 LNGNGTLYML

-740 CTGLTGLALPDSVR
+740 CTGLTGLVLPDSVR
-754 TIDDRA
+754 TIGDRA

-769 LDLVGINNLGEYV
+769 LDLVGINSLGEYV
-782 FARCA
+782 FAGCK
-787 SLHTVHVDIYGW
+787 SLHTVHIDIYGW
-799 LMGTF
+799 LRGTF
-804 SGCSALKN
+804 RGCSALKN

-819 LIGIHEG
+819 LSGIHEA
-826 TFTGCYELK
+826 TFTGCDELE

-846 LKLSVEG
+846 LKIEVRE
-853 YWTDHYIIVNCTDA
+853 YWTTNRMPVKCTDA
-867 SFVVN
+867 TVDESFLGHKPS

>member
-126 KDPDGTVNY
+126 KDPDGTVNFI
-135 LYKFVT
+135 YKFVT

-226 PDCYHYHT
+226 PDCYRYHT
-234 LDWDLDVEVTF
+234 LDWERDVEVTF

-273 EIVLPD
+273 EVTLPD

-297 VEAYFN
+297 VTAYFN

-350 ERLVINYATSLDTLE
+350 EQLAINYASSLDTLE

-371 EIFPYLYGVDA
+371 EIFLYLDGVDA
-382 LKTVTYPG
+382 LRTVTYPG

-402 DFDGYRG
+402 EFDGYRG

-415 THTFGEWQTESEA
+415 THTFGEWQS
-428 DCENAGL
+428 
-435 MTRQC
+435 
-440 SDCGKV
+440 
-446 EEQIIPAKGHSFG
+446 
-459 DWQTVTPVTC
+459 
-469 TADGLDERV
+469 
-478 CQACGT
+478 
-484 KAQWTAAGLD
+484 
-494 DDFDGYRGLTV
+494 
-505 EFGTHT
+505 
-511 FGEWQTESEADC
+511 ESEADC

-676 LKGNGTLYML
+676 LNGNGTLYML

-754 TIDDRA
+754 TIGDRA

-769 LDLVGINNLGEYV
+769 LDLVGINSLGEYV
-782 FARCA
+782 FAGCK
-787 SLHTVHVDIYGW
+787 SLHTVHIDIYGW
-799 LMGTF
+799 LRGTF
-804 SGCSALKN
+804 RGCSALKN

-819 LIGIHEG
+819 LSGIHEA
-826 TFTGCYELK
+826 TFTGCDQLE

-846 LKLSVEG
+846 LKIEVRE
-853 YWTDHYIIVNCTDA
+853 YWTTNRMPVKCTDA
-867 SFVVN
+867 TVDESFLGHKPS

>member
-54 WECSECGKLFSDE
+54 WECTECGKLFSDE

-75 AVTAPLG
+75 AATAPLG

-126 KDPDGTVNY
+126 KDPDGTVNFI
-135 LYKFVT
+135 YKFVT

-226 PDCYHYHT
+226 PDCYRYHT
-234 LDWDLDVEVTF
+234 MGWERDVEVTF

-297 VEAYFN
+297 VTAYFN

-350 ERLVINYATSLDTLE
+350 EQLAINYASSLDTLE
-365 LPLITE
+365 LPLIAE
-371 EIFPYLYGVDA
+371 EIFLYLDGVDA
-382 LKTVTYPG
+382 LRTVTYPG

-402 DFDGYRG
+402 EFDGYRG

-415 THTFGEWQTESEA
+415 THTFGEWQS
-428 DCENAGL
+428 
-435 MTRQC
+435 
-440 SDCGKV
+440 
-446 EEQIIPAKGHSFG
+446 
-459 DWQTVTPVTC
+459 
-469 TADGLDERV
+469 
-478 CQACGT
+478 
-484 KAQWTAAGLD
+484 
-494 DDFDGYRGLTV
+494 
-505 EFGTHT
+505 
-511 FGEWQTESEADC
+511 ESEADC

-676 LKGNGTLYML
+676 LNGNGTLYML

-754 TIDDRA
+754 TIGDRA

-769 LDLVGINNLGEYV
+769 LDLVGINSLGEYV
-782 FARCA
+782 FAGCK
-787 SLHTVHVDIYGW
+787 SLHTVHIDIYGW
-799 LMGTF
+799 LRGTF
-804 SGCSALKN
+804 RGCSALKN

-819 LIGIHEG
+819 LSGIHEA
-826 TFTGCYELK
+826 TFTGCDQLE

-846 LKLSVEG
+846 LKIEVRE
-853 YWTDHYIIVNCTDA
+853 YWTTNRMPVKCTDA
-867 SFVVN
+867 TVDESFLGHKPS

>member
-126 KDPDGTVNY
+126 KDPDGTVNFI
-135 LYKFVT
+135 YKFVT

-226 PDCYHYHT
+226 PDCYRYHT
-234 LDWDLDVEVTF
+234 LDWERDVEVTF

-273 EIVLPD
+273 EVTLPD

-297 VEAYFN
+297 VTAYFN

-350 ERLVINYATSLDTLE
+350 EQLAINYASSLDTLE

-371 EIFPYLYGVDA
+371 EIFLYLDGVDA
-382 LKTVTYPG
+382 LRTVTYPG

-402 DFDGYRG
+402 EFDGYRG

-415 THTFGEWQTESEA
+415 THTFGEWQS
-428 DCENAGL
+428 
-435 MTRQC
+435 
-440 SDCGKV
+440 
-446 EEQIIPAKGHSFG
+446 
-459 DWQTVTPVTC
+459 
-469 TADGLDERV
+469 
-478 CQACGT
+478 
-484 KAQWTAAGLD
+484 
-494 DDFDGYRGLTV
+494 
-505 EFGTHT
+505 
-511 FGEWQTESEADC
+511 ESEADC

-676 LKGNGTLYML
+676 LNGNGTLYML

-692 AERIEIPA
+692 AQRIEIPP

-754 TIDDRA
+754 TIGDRA

-769 LDLVGINNLGEYV
+769 LDLVGINSLGEYV
-782 FARCA
+782 FAGCK

-799 LMGTF
+799 LRGTF
-804 SGCSALKN
+804 RGCSALKN

-819 LIGIHEG
+819 LSGIHEA
-826 TFTGCYELK
+826 TFTGCDQLE

-846 LKLSVEG
+846 LKIEVRE
-853 YWTDHYIIVNCTDA
+853 YWTTNRMPVKCTDA
-867 SFVVN
+867 TVDESFLGHKPS

>member
-75 AVTAPLG
+75 AATAPLG

-110 EKALDIAA
+110 EKALNIAA

-126 KDPDGTVNY
+126 KDPDGTVNFI
-135 LYKFVT
+135 YKFAS

-226 PDCYHYHT
+226 PDCYRYHT
-234 LDWDLDVEVTF
+234 LDWERDVEVTF

-297 VEAYFN
+297 VTAYFN

-469 TADGLDERV
+469 TADGLDER
-478 CQACGT
+478 A
-484 KAQWTAAGLD
+484 
-494 DDFDGYRGLTV
+494 
-505 EFGTHT
+505 
-511 FGEWQTESEADC
+511 
-523 ENAGLM
+523 
-529 TRQCSD
+529 
-535 CGKVEEQIIPAK
+535 
-547 GHSFGDWQTVTPVTC
+547 
-562 TADGLDERVCQAC
+562 CQAC

-740 CTGLTGLALPDSVR
+740 CTRLTGLALPDSVR
-754 TIDDRA
+754 IIDDRA